1 MGVLAE
7 LVLLEELL
15 RDLYADF
22 EMLNG
27 IEMTSYVLGSELWE
41 KNFFRN
47 VSTLSLQLIHKSSS
61 IPV

>member
-61 IPV
+61 ITV